1 MDTENPG
8 PYISSLFP
16 EKRHPYYI
24 VAPRYIRTSAGHKVL
39 HLLCHALNRQGERA
53 YLVIYPYSPPMSAS
67 SPELLTPLLTKTIID
82 YDFNSGCTPI
92 VVYPETVSGN
102 PFLAPFVVRYIL
114 NFPGLL
120 GGDSVYKDD
129 EFCVTYSEY
138 LEKSVDNARLSLF
151 LPISDPRIFTPYP
164 SVRRF
169 GSCFYAGKYRYVH
182 GGELFEVTFNSVEI
196 TRDLP
201 DSQTPEQI
209 AELFRRSEVFYTYE
223 NTALALEAL
232 LCGCP
237 VVFLPNNHLEF
248 IIGIEEHGWDGI
260 AWGTNEEEILRAK
273 NTVQRARQNYYKIIT
288 DFRSQLINFIHETQ
302 NGAESCSYPAP
313 VKIGHLSQNNYF
325 IGVGY
330 KLEIVKSEIENK
342 NLHETLRYFAG
353 KSINKLFKLF
363 E

>member
-1 MDTENPG
+1 MDTETAG
-8 PYISSLFP
+8 PDISCLFP
-16 EKRHPYYI
+16 EKQHPYYI

-39 HLLCHALNRQGERA
+39 HLLCHALNRAGERA
-53 YLVIYPYSPPMSAS
+53 YLVTYPYSPPMVATN
-67 SPELLTPLLTKTIID
+67 PELMTPLLTKTIMD

-102 PFLAPFVVRYIL
+102 PFRAPFVVRYIL

-120 GGDSVYKDD
+120 GGDSVYKED
-129 EFCVTYSEY
+129 EFCVTYSEH
-138 LEKSVDNARLSLF
+138 LIKSVANARLSLF
-151 LPISDPRIFTPYP
+151 LPVSDPRIFTPNP
-164 SVRRF
+164 SVERL

-182 GGELFEVTFNSVEI
+182 GGELFEVTCNSIEI

-237 VVFLPNNHLEF
+237 VVFLPNKHLEF

-260 AWGTNEEEILRAK
+260 AWGTNEEEVLRAK
-273 NTVQRARQNYYKIIT
+273 NTVQCARQNYYKIIT
-288 DFRSQLINFIHETQ
+288 NFRSQIIKFIDETQ
-302 NGAESCSYPAP
+302 NDVGSCSYAAP
-313 VKIGHLSQNNYF
+313 VYISHLSQNNYF

-330 KLEIVKSEIENK
+330 KLEMVKSEIENK
-342 NLHETLRYFAG
+342 HWHEMLIYFTR
-353 KSINKLFKLF
+353 KSLKSLFKLF
-363 E
+363 G